1 MNIDV
6 SSKSS
11 WSDKLFLTFDLDWC
25 ADEILTYLLD
35 ILDDHDVICTFFV
48 THKSPLLNK
57 LIDNTKFEL
66 GIHPNFNP
74 LLESNYKFGNSMEQV
89 IKYYKNILPQ
99 PTSIRSHSLTQNS
112 NYLNMLSH
120 YGFKHECNNYIPLN
134 SKIVLYPYLHW
145 DKKLTRVP
153 HFWEDDIHFQYGDDW
168 NLKLYKEYSGI
179 KVFDF
184 HPIHVFLNTENIQR
198 YERTRHLHQK
208 PSKLAKHRYEGVG
221 TLNIL
226 LDLLSQ
232 K

>member
-112 NYLNMLSH
+112 NYLN
-120 YGFKHECNNYIPLN
+120 N
-134 SKIVLYPYLHW
+134 
-145 DKKLTRVP
+145 
-153 HFWEDDIHFQYGDDW
+153 
-168 NLKLYKEYSGI
+168 
-179 KVFDF
+179 
-184 HPIHVFLNTENIQR
+184 
-198 YERTRHLHQK
+198 
-208 PSKLAKHRYEGVG
+208 
-221 TLNIL
+221 
-226 LDLLSQ
+226 
-232 K
+232 